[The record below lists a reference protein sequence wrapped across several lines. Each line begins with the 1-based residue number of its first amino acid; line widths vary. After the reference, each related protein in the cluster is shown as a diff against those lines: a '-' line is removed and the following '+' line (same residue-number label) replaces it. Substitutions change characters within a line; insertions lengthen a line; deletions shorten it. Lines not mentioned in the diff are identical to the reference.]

1 EYFEL
6 CAELGASPM
15 PIVAAGVCCQ
25 NLHGGPRAISQD
37 DMPSYI
43 EDVLDLIEFA
53 NGGPETRWGNY
64 RVSLGHPEP
73 FDLRYLGLGNEDQI
87 TADFRDRFRQIHD
100 AVRAQHPEITVIG
113 TAGPMPFG
121 PDFDAGWAVAR
132 AEDVAVVDEHGY
144 RTPHWYHQNVTR
156 YDDYDR
162 SGPAVYVGEYAAKTS
177 RLRSALAE
185 AAGMIGMERN
195 SD

>member
-1 EYFEL
+1 
-6 CAELGASPM
+6 
-15 PIVAAGVCCQ
+15 
-25 NLHGGPRAISQD
+25 
-37 DMPSYI
+37 
-43 EDVLDLIEFA
+43 
-53 NGGPETRWGNY
+53 
-64 RVSLGHPEP
+64 
-73 FDLRYLGLGNEDQI
+73 
-87 TADFRDRFRQIHD
+87 
-100 AVRAQHPEITVIG
+100 VRAQHPEITVIG

-195 SD
+195 SDIVQLASYAPLLARVGATQWVPDLIYFTPTEVR